1 MVERVYGLGGT
12 SVGDYW
18 LGDCLGHG
26 SCTAVYRASTGA
38 AQCALKLV
46 DGRLSENGALSE
58 RLGRERTILD
68 AIGHAGILPIND
80 AIRQDFAVGTS
91 CIKPAFRDDDGTGR
105 RTVMCRH
112 GIEQFLDR
120 GDRGLFVG

>member
-46 DGRLSENGALSE
+46 DGRLSDDGALSE

-68 AIGHAGILPIND
+68 AIGHGGILPIND
-80 AIRQDFAVGTS
+80 AIRFQGITAVAMPL
-91 CIKPAFRDDDGTGR
+91 KPAASLRDLLARGPLDDELAWSILNQ
-105 RTVMCRH
+105 VA
-112 GIEQFLDR
+112 ESLD
-120 GDRGLFVG
+120 